1 MAGKPTEEIDL
12 NDIESS
18 YFELMR
24 AYSQSINYITINNK
38 RFSLLAMS
46 IAKAHIVERLDRLSE
61 IFPMIIALN
70 ELNKDSRVITNFN
83 RYIKDIDKM
92 RLKFSKSSIKPRTIG
107 AAISTAILAI
117 TTTLSGIITALGS
130 PQFASFTNSTI
141 NILNS
146 FPSFGSSAFSKPIF
160 YIAFIIEIAIYIPG
174 LIYLSSRNLSHSAFK
189 EAKVPEKEKNIFSLI
204 GVYLKN

>member
-1 MAGKPTEEIDL
+1 
-12 NDIESS
+12 
-18 YFELMR
+18 MR

-146 FPSFGSSAFSKPIF
+146 FSFIWIIRIQQTHFLYCF
-160 YIAFIIEIAIYIPG
+160 YNRDCHIHTWP
-174 LIYLSSRNLSHSAFK
+174 NLSFK
-189 EAKVPEKEKNIFSLI
+189 SKSKSFSI
-204 GVYLKN
+204 QGGKSS